1 MKGLIYFILLIE
13 GGLPVGSRYKPGHQP
28 GLPTGRYTGAGQN
41 TGEEEKKIQ
50 LVEGN
55 VVERQVAEESD
66 EGGRQFKT
74 K

>member
-1 MKGLIYFILLIE
+1 MKGLIYFIVLTE
-13 GGLPVGSRYKPGHQP
+13 GALPAGSRYKPGRQP

-50 LVEGN
+50 LVEGD
-55 VVERQVAEESD
+55 VVERLVTEESD
-66 EGGRQFKT
+66 EGARQFKT